1 MSLILGIDPGSRKT
15 GFGIISYVSGRSEY
29 ITSGVIR
36 LSGDELP
43 ERLRVI
49 FDSVTELV
57 ELHCHRN
64 WRSSRCLW
72 QKTLAPR

>member
-15 GFGIISYVSGRSEY
+15 GFGIINYASGRSEY

-36 LSGDELP
+36 LSGDDLS
-43 ERLRVI
+43 ERLRII

-57 ELHCHRN
+57 IQPPLKKP
-64 WRSSRCLW
+64 L
-72 QKTLAPR
+72 